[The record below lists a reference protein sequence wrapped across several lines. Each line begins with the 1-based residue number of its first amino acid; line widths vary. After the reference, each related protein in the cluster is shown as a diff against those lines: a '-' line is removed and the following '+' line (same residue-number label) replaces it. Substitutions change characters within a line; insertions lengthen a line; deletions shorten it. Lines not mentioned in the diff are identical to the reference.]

1 MLPSAMMQIPS
12 KEQILQWIA
21 DNPALTAKRDI
32 AKAFGI
38 KDAGRIELKRL
49 LKELEQDGAL
59 EKRGR
64 TYRDADK
71 LPPVSILTILPPDR
85 QGDQFAR
92 PTEWQ
97 GPEDEPRIL
106 FLPGRSDAPVA
117 EGDRILA
124 RLTEVQG
131 ESHQYEARLIRKIGS
146 NPLKLL
152 GIFRKDAEG
161 RFFHIFPKF
170 RVI

>member
-1 MLPSAMMQIPS
+1 MTQIPS

-85 QGDQFAR
+85 DGDQFAR
-92 PTEWQ
+92 PTEWP
-97 GPEDEPRIL
+97 GPDAEPLIL
-106 FLPGRSDAPVA
+106 FRPGKADAPVA

-124 RLTEVQG
+124 RLTEVHG
-131 ESHQYEARLIRKIGS
+131 ESHHYEARLIRKIGS

-161 RFFHIFPKF
+161 GAHRAH
-170 RVI
+170 RQGRG